1 MKNILAG
8 EKKYEKGYIK
18 VSHEYLDKEAEKR
31 RLEYISNKRRS
42 VWMYVDSF

>member
-31 RLEYISNKRRS
+31 RL
-42 VWMYVDSF
+42 